1 MEFQRGTVSRAADGK
16 LVVEKSGYQGSGVLS
31 SMSKG
36 NCLIIL
42 PEASATVEPGDVVQ
56 VQLFGW

>member
-1 MEFQRGTVSRAADGK
+1 
-16 LVVEKSGYQGSGVLS
+16 VLS

-42 PEASATVEPGDVVQ
+42 PEETATVEPGDVVQ
-56 VQLFGW
+56 VQVFGWSG